1 MTDSLLHVTVSAS
14 ALFLCILPWRM
25 FARDR
30 IPPVFFR
37 TVWILLACRMLI
49 LLPLVSPAGILRTP
63 AISVPAAEA
72 LPLPGI
78 LPPGGAP
85 SDASFPMRD
94 LLFLIWAAG
103 AAVSCTWI
111 LFTHGRFMRR
121 AEKYAQSSRVIRIA
135 GIRRPIRLTVS
146 AAVDSPCTAGLFRP
160 VIFFPMDPQDY
171 DRTALACILAHES
184 AHIRRWDTAVRI
196 LFAAVRCLH
205 WFNPLV
211 WLLHLLNCRD
221 LERVCDRDALTL
233 LGDSCRARY
242 ADTLLD
248 LAEAQAV
255 CSALSLAGHSMHER
269 IVCIMKNTRF
279 SVLLTAFAAAL
290 CLSGAAVFAAPVSAP
305 PKASDTTVL
314 SPVVLPENAES
325 SAESTTDADT
335 AADAQS
341 WLFPLPAGSGWEIT
355 KPFGD
360 WQLLGTT
367 RFHDGT
373 DIAAPEDTEILAA
386 LSGTVIA
393 AGYDYSKGIYLT
405 VQSGE
410 GIQYEYRHCSRIHVK
425 VGDFVSRGDTAA
437 VIGRTG
443 DATGIHL
450 HFGICIDGTPV
461 DPMEMFS

>member
-1 MTDSLLHVTVSAS
+1 MMESLLHVTVSAS
-14 ALFLCILPWRM
+14 ALFLCILPWRI

-37 TVWILLACRMLI
+37 TAWILLACRMLI
-49 LLPLVSPAGILRTP
+49 LVPLVSPAGILCTP
-63 AISVPAAEA
+63 AISVSASEA
-72 LPLPGI
+72 FPLPGI
-78 LPPGGAP
+78 LPPGGSP
-85 SDASFPMRD
+85 SVALFPMGE
-94 LLFLIWAAG
+94 LLFLLWAAG
-103 AAVSCTWI
+103 AAVSCAWI
-111 LFTHGRFMRR
+111 LLTHGRFMRR
-121 AEKYAQSSRVIRIA
+121 ARKHAQSSRVIRIA
-135 GIRRPIRLTVS
+135 GIHRPIRLTVS

-160 VIFFPMDPQDY
+160 VIFFPMDPEDY
-171 DRTALACILAHES
+171 GRTALACILAHES

-211 WLLHLLNCRD
+211 WLLCLLNSRD

-279 SVLLTAFAAAL
+279 SVLLTAVAAAL
-290 CLSGAAVFAAPVSAP
+290 CLSGAAVFAAPISAP
-305 PKASDTTVL
+305 SKEPAASVL
-314 SPVVLPENAES
+314 SPVVLPETTEPA
-325 SAESTTDADT
+325 AESTTDAD
-335 AADAQS
+335 AES
-341 WLFPLPAGSGWEIT
+341 WLFPLPAGSIWEIT

-367 RFHDGT
+367 QFHDGT
-373 DIAAPEDTEILAA
+373 DIAAPEDTELLAA

-410 GIQYEYRHCSRIHVK
+410 GVQYEYRHCSRICVK
-425 VGDFVSRGDTAA
+425 VGDFVSRGDTVA

-450 HFGICIDGTPV
+450 HFGIRIDGSPA
-461 DPMEMFS
+461 DPMEIFTES

>member
-1 MTDSLLHVTVSAS
+1 MTDSLLHVTISAS
-14 ALFLCILPWRM
+14 ALFLCILPWRI
-25 FARDR
+25 FVRDR
-30 IPPVFFR
+30 ISPVFFR

-49 LLPLVSPAGILRTP
+49 LMPLVSPAGILCTP
-63 AISVPAAEA
+63 AISASVSDA

-78 LPPGGAP
+78 LPPGGSP
-85 SDASFPMRD
+85 SVASFPMKD

-103 AAVSCTWI
+103 AAVSYTWI
-111 LFTHGRFMRR
+111 LFTHRRFIRR
-121 AEKYAQSSRVIRIA
+121 AEKHAQSSRVIRIA

-160 VIFFPMDPQDY
+160 VIFFPMDPEDY

-211 WLLHLLNCRD
+211 WLLCLLNSRD

-279 SVLLTAFAAAL
+279 SVLLTALAAAL
-290 CLSGAAVFAAPVSAP
+290 CLCGAAVFAAPVSAP
-305 PKASDTTVL
+305 PKEPDAAVL
-314 SPVVLPENAES
+314 TPVVLPENADS
-325 SAESTTDADT
+325 SAESTADADG
-335 AADAQS
+335 QS
-341 WLFPLPAGSGWEIT
+341 WLFPLPAGSVWEIT

-367 RFHDGT
+367 QFHDGT

-393 AGYDYSKGIYLT
+393 AGYDYAKGIYMT

-410 GIQYEYRHCSRIHVK
+410 GVQYEYRHCSQIHVK
-425 VGDFVSRGDTAA
+425 VGDSVSRGDAVA

-450 HFGICIDGTPV
+450 HFGICIGGSPA
-461 DPMEMFS
+461 DPMEMFTEP

>member
-1 MTDSLLHVTVSAS
+1 MTDSLLHVTISAS
-14 ALFLCILPWRM
+14 ALFLCILPWRL

-30 IPPVFFR
+30 ISPVFFR

-49 LLPLVSPAGILRTP
+49 LMPFVSPAGVLRTP
-63 AISVPAAEA
+63 AASTSVSEA
-72 LPLPGI
+72 LFLPGI
-78 LPPGGAP
+78 LPPGGSP
-85 SDASFPMRD
+85 SVTSFSTRD

-103 AAVSCTWI
+103 AAVSCAWI
-111 LFTHGRFMRR
+111 LFTHGRFMHR
-121 AEKYAQSSRVIRIA
+121 AKKYAQSSRMIRIA
-135 GIRRPIRLTVS
+135 GIRRPVRLTVS

-160 VIFFPMDPQDY
+160 VIFFPMDPEDY
-171 DRTALACILAHES
+171 GRTALACILAHES

-290 CLSGAAVFAAPVSAP
+290 CLSGAAVFAAPVPAP
-305 PKASDTTVL
+305 PNTSDTTVL
-314 SPVVLPENAES
+314 SPVVLPENTES
-325 SAESTTDADT
+325 SAER
-335 AADAQS
+335 AADAES

-367 RFHDGT
+367 KFHDGT

-386 LSGTVIA
+386 LSGTVMD
-393 AGYDYSKGIYLT
+393 AGYDYAKGIYLT
-405 VQSGE
+405 VLSGE
-410 GIQYEYRHCSRIHVK
+410 GVQYEYRHCSRIQVK
-425 VGDFVSRGDTAA
+425 AGDSVSRGDTVA

-450 HFGICIDGTPV
+450 HFGICIDGRPA
-461 DPMEMFS
+461 DPMEMFPLS